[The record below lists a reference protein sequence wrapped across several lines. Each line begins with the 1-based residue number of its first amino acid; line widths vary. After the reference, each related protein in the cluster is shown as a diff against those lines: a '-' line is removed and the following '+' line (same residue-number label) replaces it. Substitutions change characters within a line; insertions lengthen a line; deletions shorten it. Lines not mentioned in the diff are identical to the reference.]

1 MCHQRP
7 RLTTHALV
15 FPIIT
20 HECKSQTAKK
30 ADRKRVIHLKHE
42 SLENSKE
49 PWTARKMNQ
58 WVLEQIKP
66 ETWPEV
72 KMTKMQSSYFGHV
85 MRRQGSLGKAIIL
98 RKTGGGGKDED
109 K

>member
-1 MCHQRP
+1 M
-7 RLTTHALV
+7 
-15 FPIIT
+15 
-20 HECKSQTAKK
+20 
-30 ADRKRVIHLKHE
+30 IHLKHE

-72 KMTKMQSSYFGHV
+72 KMTKMQSSYFGHEKAGFFGKSNNTKKN
-85 MRRQGSLGKAIIL
+85 RRR
-98 RKTGGGGKDED
+98 RKR
-109 K
+109 

>member
-72 KMTKMQSSYFGHV
+72 KMTKMQSSYFGHEKAGFFGKSNNTKKN
-85 MRRQGSLGKAIIL
+85 RRR
-98 RKTGGGGKDED
+98 RKR
-109 K
+109 

>member
-20 HECKSQTAKK
+20 HEYESQTAKK

-85 MRRQGSLGKAIIL
+85 MRKQGSLGKAIIL